1 MNTKTVREPHGTQTV
16 GFLLPRY
23 APCGELHY
31 PVYRAFRQ
39 SHISAPTLRVGEPA
53 PALRRFCDLPYGK
66 SSFLC
71 PHTSCGGAR
80 AFYREF
86 FEFQSEFLRNPCR
99 APGGAW
105 NVALLSELG
114 TLRRFIDFFLLSD
127 ACLTTHPE
135 QLSFYCMLPEIARG
149 RFIPLR
155 PPAFLPRKHANHSY
169 PMVNLYPL
177 ADALCDHISQFFL
190 ILCIQ
195 MHTIRV
201 TCANILCRVEI
212 FTVIHIRQCLIPAGQ
227 FL

>member
-1 MNTKTVREPHGTQTV
+1 MV
-16 GFLLPRY
+16 PRRSVSY
-23 APCGELHY
+23 FQDMLHVVNSTIPY
-31 PVYRAFRQ
+31 TGLSV
-39 SHISAPTLRVGEPA
+39 SHISV
-53 PALRRFCDLPYGK
+53 
-66 SSFLC
+66 FLI
-71 PHTSCGGAR
+71 SK
-80 AFYREF
+80 
-86 FEFQSEFLRNPCR
+86 
-99 APGGAW
+99 
-105 NVALLSELG
+105 
-114 TLRRFIDFFLLSD
+114 I
-127 ACLTTHPE
+127 ACLTTQPE

-177 ADALCDHISQFFL
+177 ADALRDHISQFFL